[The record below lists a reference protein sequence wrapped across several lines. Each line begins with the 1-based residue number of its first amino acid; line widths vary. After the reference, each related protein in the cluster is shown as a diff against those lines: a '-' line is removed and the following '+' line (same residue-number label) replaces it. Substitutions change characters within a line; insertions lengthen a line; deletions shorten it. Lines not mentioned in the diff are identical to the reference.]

1 MNREKI
7 LFLLYIVVVLL
18 LVLKVSY
25 MGKTVTSSDIILHV
39 VFLVVLGL
47 LIGYFL
53 ARMTSSENF
62 TAPINQKGG
71 CWSGLTLS
79 NKKGECDW
87 RHPPCNEPLNP
98 EVMAFSKNPELEFRQ
113 GLVEGVENRF
123 YPSVDGTKGGK
134 KNMFMFAHN
143 KCSPECCPSTYS
155 CDRGCVCTTKKQRE
169 YLASRG
175 MPQK

>member
-7 LFLLYIVVVLL
+7 LFLLYVVVVLL
-18 LVLKVSY
+18 LVLKVVY
-25 MGKTVTSSDIILHV
+25 MGKKVSSSDMVLHL

-53 ARMTSSENF
+53 ARMTSTENF
-62 TAPINQKGG
+62 MAPLDHTLGE
-71 CWSGLTLS
+71 WSGLTLS
-79 NKKGECDW
+79 SKNKDCGW
-87 RHPPCNEPLNP
+87 RHPPCDEPLNP
-98 EVMAFSKNPELEFRQ
+98 EVMVFSKNPELEFRQ
-113 GLVEGVENRF
+113 GLVEGVENCY
-123 YPSVDGTKGGK
+123 YPSVDGTKDGK

-143 KCSPECCPSTYS
+143 KCSPDCCPSTYT
-155 CDRGCVCTTKKQRE
+155 CDRGCICTTKKQRD